1 MNRPPRNHQPLKP
14 PAGTAPQPR
23 PWAAAFRAAALVFLV
38 LAAGSAVS
46 PVRAAENEKKTMT
59 FRGVKVTPFKGE
71 YVVLRD
77 VNVRA
82 KPKTKSKKVGS
93 LKAGRR
99 VQVVAKAPGAWMA
112 VRDGTKDL
120 GFVYSPMLMPLID
133 GALAEDLTGNASVKG
148 GAACDYRIRFE
159 GKSQVEGQV
168 FEIADYDVMWDC
180 KVGKRR
186 VRFRTPMFITEA
198 PYQLGS
204 KRIYQI
210 NVDVLDLYGG
220 YEDIFS
226 TVVLYDKDK
235 DQVTFDGVSIK
246 KYGQT
251 PKEKTLKAG
260 TVPEALT
267 GAVKMALAAWNKSAW
282 KDLIKNMPEEKEPDK
297 NAKAAPGASPA
308 APAAPKGPFIK
319 AP

>member
-1 MNRPPRNHQPLKP
+1 MNRPPRNHQASEP
-14 PAGTAPQPR
+14 PAGTAPQRR
-23 PWAAAFRAAALVFLV
+23 PWAAASRTAALIFLV
-38 LAAGSAVS
+38 LAAASAAS
-46 PVRAAENEKKTMT
+46 PVRAAEEKTVT
-59 FRGVKVTPFKGE
+59 FLGVKVTPHEGE
-71 YVVLRD
+71 YVVLKD

-82 KPKTKSKKVGS
+82 KAKTKSKKIGS
-93 LKAGRR
+93 LKAGQR

-112 VRDGTKDL
+112 VRDGTKDV
-120 GFVYSPMLMPLID
+120 GFVYAPMLMPLID

-148 GAACDYRIRFE
+148 GADCDYRIRYD
-159 GKSQVEGQV
+159 GKSPVEGQL

-180 KVGKRR
+180 RVGKRK

-220 YEDIFS
+220 YDDILS
-226 TVVLYDKDK
+226 TIVPYDKDK
-235 DQVTFDGVSIK
+235 NQVTFAGVSIK
-246 KYGQT
+246 KYGRT
-251 PKEKTLKAG
+251 PEEKTVKAA

-267 GAVKMALAAWNKSAW
+267 GAVRIALSAWNKSAW
-282 KDLIKNMPEEKEPDK
+282 KDLIKNAPEENEADK
-297 NAKAAPGASPA
+297 DAKAAPGKPV
-308 APAAPKGPFIK
+308 KK

>member
-1 MNRPPRNHQPLKP
+1 MNRPPRNHQPSKP

-46 PVRAAENEKKTMT
+46 PVRAAEEKTVT
-59 FRGVKVTPFKGE
+59 FLGVKVTPHEGE
-71 YVVLRD
+71 YVVLKD

-82 KPKTKSKKVGS
+82 KPKTKSKKIGS

-120 GFVYSPMLMPLID
+120 GFVYAPMLMPLID
-133 GALAEDLTGNASVKG
+133 GALAEDLTGKASVKG
-148 GAACDYRIRFE
+148 GAACAYRIRFE

-180 KVGKRR
+180 RVGKRK

-210 NVDVLDLYGG
+210 TVDVLDLYGG
-220 YEDIFS
+220 YDDILS
-226 TVVLYDKDK
+226 TIILYDMDK
-235 DQVTFDGVSIK
+235 NQVTFDGVSIK

-251 PKEKTLKAG
+251 PEEKTIKAG
-260 TVPEALT
+260 TVSEALT
-267 GAVKMALAAWNKSAW
+267 GAVRIALSAWNKSAW
-282 KDLIKNMPEEKEPDK
+282 KDLIKNAPEENEADK
-297 NAKAAPGASPA
+297 DAKAAPGKPV
-308 APAAPKGPFIK
+308 KK